1 MKFRKD
7 ERKDDLDVVSNMSK
21 PRIAYHVIILGLLHH
36 SISNGYHL
44 QEYILEARLRVLSNF
59 NIGFIQK

>member
-1 MKFRKD
+1 
-7 ERKDDLDVVSNMSK
+7 MSS
-21 PRIAYHVIILGLLHH
+21 RGFAYHVIILGLLHH

-44 QEYILEARLRVLSNF
+44 QEYILEARLRVLSNC